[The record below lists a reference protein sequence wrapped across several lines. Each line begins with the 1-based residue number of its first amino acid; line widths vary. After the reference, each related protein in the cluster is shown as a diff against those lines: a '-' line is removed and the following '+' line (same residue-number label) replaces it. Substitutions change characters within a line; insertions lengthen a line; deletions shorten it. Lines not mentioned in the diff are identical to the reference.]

1 MRLTLELFMSDD
13 PGVISDGEC
22 KFTPP
27 GEGGPWISGV
37 ASTKPQNKT
46 LYCEEDEASPP
57 AP

>member
-1 MRLTLELFMSDD
+1 MSDD